1 MHTRATAGPS
11 AMDFRTCEA
20 SDFAQIILSPVTNLG
35 DPASVNCF
43 FGVSTC
49 PRRNPSPRRGIPS
62 GAPLDARRIA
72 TWARRNVVCSTR
84 TTRRAHAIHSAGRR
98 PHLWHTC
105 RGRGLIRP
113 LSLKKPQGSFQSHSC
128 SQSKVVQSIFD
139 VPSGEDKGALVL
151 CPFSLNMHAQHVPK
165 LLDGA

>member
-11 AMDFRTCEA
+11 AMDVRTCEA
-20 SDFAQIILSPVTNLG
+20 SDFAQIILSPVTNPG

-98 PHLWHTC
+98 PHLWHSGMSRARVDTAFV
-105 RGRGLIRP
+105 P
-113 LSLKKPQGSFQSHSC
+113 KEASKKFPINFIP
-128 SQSKVVQSIFD
+128 QSK
-139 VPSGEDKGALVL
+139 
-151 CPFSLNMHAQHVPK
+151 
-165 LLDGA
+165 